1 MAAIGLVGGA
11 GMAFEPPLPAAVGSK
26 GERKEDE

>member
-1 MAAIGLVGGA
+1 MVAIGLVGGA